1 MCVLRVRTRRAPQPL
16 LGKISKH
23 LVSHGGS
30 AVLAE
35 TDELIGGET
44 YVVEN
49 SRDFAT
55 AQAFVDMVCRL
66 LENILVD
73 ALPRASTRFVPKA
86 RYAPKRFGVPSV

>member
-1 MCVLRVRTRRAPQPL
+1 VQ
-16 LGKISKH
+16 GKISKY

-55 AQAFVDMVCRL
+55 AQAFVAMVERFKASPAAIL
-66 LENILVD
+66 LRR
-73 ALPRASTRFVPKA
+73 RARH
-86 RYAPKRFGVPSV
+86 